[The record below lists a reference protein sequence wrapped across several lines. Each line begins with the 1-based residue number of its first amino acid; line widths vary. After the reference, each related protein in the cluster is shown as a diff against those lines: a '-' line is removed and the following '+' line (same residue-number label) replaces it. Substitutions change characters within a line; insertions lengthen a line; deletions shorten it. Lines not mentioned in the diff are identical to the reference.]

1 MKQFALQ
8 ILDKEVVYNWD
19 LFFEQFVNSDNK
31 DEMIVNLAGM
41 IVKVTGFIR
50 SGKVVFDFVVPLRL
64 SHSRSLNVDIRCLAG
79 VQLCPESS

>member
-1 MKQFALQ
+1 MKYFSLQ

-50 SGKVVFDFVVPLRL
+50 IGKVVFGFVVPLHL
-64 SHSRSLNVDIRCLAG
+64 FHSCSLHVPPVL
-79 VQLCPESS
+79 L

>member
-1 MKQFALQ
+1 MKYFSLQ

-41 IVKVTGFIR
+41 IF
-50 SGKVVFDFVVPLRL
+50 SM
-64 SHSRSLNVDIRCLAG
+64 
-79 VQLCPESS
+79 